1 MGQINHCL
9 IAYYILEI
17 APAMT
22 GSKRPQ
28 FKITCVQTINIV
40 YHFYIY
46 ANDYKTVN
54 SQKTLRNQVTSC
66 LQKES
71 PDRNFLHFHLI
82 TLLHNEAIVW
92 DRLPRATESFAI
104 NYGIISWRTQTRC
117 ILRRNNAFLGSM
129 FCFPVRISNPH
140 DWPSV
145 LYRFSRV
152 FFHSLHWDDA
162 HDWEH
167 SCPLVRH
174 LPVQPLLSLDSML

>member
-28 FKITCVQTINIV
+28 FKLTCVQTINIV

-54 SQKTLRNQVTSC
+54 SQKTRRNQATSC

-71 PDRNFLHFHLI
+71 PDRNFSPFPPDY
-82 TLLHNEAIVW
+82 AVSQRGSRVRW
-92 DRLPRATESFAI
+92 AGLPRATDSFAI
-104 NYGIISWRTQTRC
+104 NYRIISWRTQTCC
-117 ILRRNNAFLGSM
+117 ILRKNNTCLGSM

-140 DWPSV
+140 DGPDA
-145 LYRFSRV
+145 LHRLSRV
-152 FFHSLHWDDA
+152 PSTLFIEMALMIENIPASRGPSARSASPFIT
-162 HDWEH
+162 
-167 SCPLVRH
+167 
-174 LPVQPLLSLDSML
+174 